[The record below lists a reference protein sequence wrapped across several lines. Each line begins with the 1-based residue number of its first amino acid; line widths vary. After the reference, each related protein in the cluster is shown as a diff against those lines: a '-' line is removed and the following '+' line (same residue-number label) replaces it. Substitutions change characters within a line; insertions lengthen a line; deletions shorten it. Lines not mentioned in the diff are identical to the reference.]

1 MLGFS
6 SRVLVVLVLVL
17 LPRVV
22 LLLQV
27 VLVLFLVA
35 LVVLVPQVVLVLMR
49 PLLALCLL
57 VALTP
62 SKVLRGGLHILQVA

>member
-1 MLGFS
+1 
-6 SRVLVVLVLVL
+6 VVLV
-17 LPRVV
+17 P
-22 LLLQV
+22 QA
-27 VLVLFLVA
+27 VLVLMRPLLALCLLVA
-35 LVVLVPQVVLVLMR
+35 LVPQVPQVVLVLMR